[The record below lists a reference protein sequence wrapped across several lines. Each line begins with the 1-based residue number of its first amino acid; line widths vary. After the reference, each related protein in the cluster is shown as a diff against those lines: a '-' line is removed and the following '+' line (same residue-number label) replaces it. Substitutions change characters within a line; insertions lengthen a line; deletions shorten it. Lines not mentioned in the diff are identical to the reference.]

1 MLKKTLLLLCILC
14 SFSLTAGAS
23 AFSAAE
29 NFSLQGLQ
37 LGDSYEQMLG
47 KFGKPKYNQDRL
59 VHGTMVTYYFY
70 PDDIRVGLDTVN
82 KKVVAIEI
90 HNKNFQTENGVS
102 LGATPYKLQQVYG
115 KNKKEF
121 VEGKAYFV
129 YVKREHPEQRLLL
142 EVDAM
147 EGYLTGFEL
156 TSLSEDNSA
165 DGVDPGDDGDSAT
178 VESLY
183 IRSKE
188 IDMSALQRST

>member
-1 MLKKTLLLLCILC
+1 MLKKMLLLLCIFC

-59 VHGTMVTYYFY
+59 VHGMMVTYYFY
-70 PDDIRVGLDTVN
+70 SDDTRVGLDTVN
-82 KKVVAIEI
+82 KKVVTIEI
-90 HNKNFQTENGVS
+90 RNKDFHTETGVS

-129 YVKREHPEQRLLL
+129 YVRREHPEQKLLL

-156 TSLSEDNSA
+156 TSLSEDSPV
-165 DGVDPGDDGDSAT
+165 DGMDTGEDGDSST
-178 VESLY
+178 VDSLY
-183 IRSKE
+183 IRNKD

>member
-1 MLKKTLLLLCILC
+1 MLKKMLLLLCIFC

-59 VHGTMVTYYFY
+59 VHGMMVTYYFY
-70 PDDIRVGLDTVN
+70 SDDTRVGLDTVN
-82 KKVVAIEI
+82 KKVVTIEI
-90 HNKNFQTENGVS
+90 RNKDFHTETGVS

-129 YVKREHPEQRLLL
+129 YVRREHPEQKLLL

-156 TSLSEDNSA
+156 TSLSEDSSV
-165 DGVDPGDDGDSAT
+165 DGMDTGEDGDSST
-178 VESLY
+178 VDSLY
-183 IRSKE
+183 IRNKD